1 MVDPDNPPPN
11 ASDPNTVTFL
21 HWIQPG
27 LVSANTPSTI
37 DGTSVYQ
44 LTNPNNVSAFAPYLP
59 AGPPFE
65 FPFVHRYIQLL
76 LNTTSMPNNSVLAT
90 AAETRTLFNTSQV
103 INDAGVS
110 VVAGNW
116 YFTSNLQAL
125 VGDTNG
131 IVLGNGNGNSSA
143 TVTQTCGPATTAK
156 SGAGALT
163 GWKGVG
169 MGCVVL
175 VHVVGRLL
183 S

>member
-1 MVDPDNPPPN
+1 
-11 ASDPNTVTFL
+11 
-21 HWIQPG
+21 
-27 LVSANTPSTI
+27 
-37 DGTSVYQ
+37 
-44 LTNPNNVSAFAPYLP
+44 
-59 AGPPFE
+59 
-65 FPFVHRYIQLL
+65 
-76 LNTTSMPNNSVLAT
+76 MPNNSVLAT